1 MEECRCD
8 PAIGRVLRLM
18 TKKEEREAR
27 KLEKLRLEK
36 ERMYEMF
43 SFEREYGDHQ
53 AICGIDEVGRG
64 PLIGSVVAACVV
76 LPRDFVLEGL
86 TDSKKLSEKKRD
98 EFYKVIEDKA
108 IAIGIGIVDE
118 RKIDE
123 VNIYEATKIA
133 MKEAIK
139 NTGIKLD
146 HVLIDAMPL
155 DIDVDTTSI
164 IKGDA
169 KSISIAAASVIA
181 KVTRDKM
188 MYDLDKIYPMYDL
201 AHNKGYGTKKH
212 IEAIKKYGITKYH
225 RLSYKPV
232 SDYKDKVN
240 NIEKELSTN

>member
-1 MEECRCD
+1 MIDLYKYENELYD
-8 PAIGRVLRLM
+8 KGLNYIGGV
-18 TKKEEREAR
+18 
-27 KLEKLRLEK
+27 
-36 ERMYEMF
+36 
-43 SFEREYGDHQ
+43 
-53 AICGIDEVGRG
+53 DEVGRG

-76 LPRDFVLEGL
+76 LPKDFVLDGL
-86 TDSKKLSEKKRD
+86 TDSKKLSEKKRN
-98 EFYKVIEDKA
+98 EFYNVIINKA

-118 RKIDE
+118 KTIDE
-123 VNIYEATKIA
+123 INIYEATKIA

-139 NTGIKLD
+139 NTNIKLD

-188 MYDLDKIYPMYDL
+188 MYELDKIYPMYDL

-232 SDYKDKVN
+232 SDYKDKI
-240 NIEKELSTN
+240 IEKELSVS